1 MNSNAYEVFIYMLI
15 HFLLLFFKNFISNW
29 LNKILNINNTKNKK
43 NKLELLKQ
51 KLNSLNEQIR
61 EVSSTNEY
69 VKYAK
74 MERQINNIKEEIIK
88 LKNSEPNINDSSIN
102 NSFYKNINMFF
113 HSKNILIFLPYL
125 IEYFL
130 FNNKYLEIDYEINK
144 NNIVVKYYYNENDN
158 QYYALIPVN
167 IILLC
172 ETMVFNSI
180 YNLIVKFFNY

>member
-1 MNSNAYEVFIYMLI
+1 
-15 HFLLLFFKNFISNW
+15 
-29 LNKILNINNTKNKK
+29 
-43 NKLELLKQ
+43 
-51 KLNSLNEQIR
+51 
-61 EVSSTNEY
+61 
-69 VKYAK
+69 
-74 MERQINNIKEEIIK
+74 MERQINNIKEEINK
-88 LKNSEPNINDSSIN
+88 LQNSEPNINDSSIN
-102 NSFYKNINMFF
+102 NSFYKKINMFF

-130 FNNKYLEIDYEINK
+130 FNNKYLEVDYEINK